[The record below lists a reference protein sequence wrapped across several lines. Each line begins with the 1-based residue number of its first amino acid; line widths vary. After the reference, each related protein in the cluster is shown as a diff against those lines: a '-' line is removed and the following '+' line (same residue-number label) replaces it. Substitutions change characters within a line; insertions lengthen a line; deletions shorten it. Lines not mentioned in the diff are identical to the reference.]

1 MAGIN
6 WDSILA
12 KANASLKLPHNVKK
26 IEGILDLIITTGKF
40 PTGGGVT
47 GIGNGSFHTPD
58 EVANKFVEVLEQTIS
73 SSGLSSKA
81 ITAISNFD
89 HSAPYGV
96 GGGKYTITVYFR
108 GDLSR
113 ESLGPQKYPEGID
126 NLAELLNDGV
136 DHTMKRVWGTWHG
149 EHYGSRTVIPGAH
162 FMEEAVNTF
171 MSSYAKEYGVIDITI
186 NHD

>member
-12 KANASLKLPHNVKK
+12 KANASLKTPENVKK
-26 IEGILDLIITTGKF
+26 IEGILDLIITAGKF
-40 PTGGGVT
+40 PIGGGVT
-47 GIGNGSFHTPD
+47 GAGNGSFHTPD
-58 EVANKFVEVLEQTIS
+58 EVANKFIEVLKQTIG
-73 SSGLSSKA
+73 SSGLSSNA
-81 ITAISNFD
+81 IDAISNFY
-89 HSAPYGV
+89 HTAPSGV
-96 GGGKYTITVYFR
+96 GGGKYTIRIYFG

-113 ESLGPQKYPEGID
+113 DSLGPKKYPEGIND
-126 NLAELLNDGV
+126 LAELLNDGV
-136 DHTMKRVWGTWHG
+136 DHTMKQVWGTWHG
-149 EHYGSRTVIPGAH
+149 KHYGSRTVIPGAH

>member
-12 KANASLKLPHNVKK
+12 KANASLKTPQNVKK
-26 IEGILDLIITTGKF
+26 IEGIIDLIIATGKI
-40 PTGGGVT
+40 PVGSGGAGV
-47 GIGNGSFHTPD
+47 GGGSFHPPD
-58 EVANKFVEVLEQTIS
+58 DVVNKFIDVLKQTIS
-73 SSGLSSKA
+73 SSGLSQNA
-81 ITAISNFD
+81 ITAISNFE
-89 HSAPYGV
+89 HSAPSGI
-96 GGGKYTITVYFR
+96 GGGKYTIRVYFS

-113 ESLGPQKYPEGID
+113 ESLSPQKYPEGIKD
-126 NLAELLNDGV
+126 LAELLNDGV
-136 DHTMKRVWGTWHG
+136 DHTMKQVWGTWHG

>member
-6 WDSILA
+6 WDSILS
-12 KANASLKLPHNVKK
+12 KANASLKTPQNVRK
-26 IEGILDLIITTGKF
+26 IEGILDLIITAGQI
-40 PTGGGVT
+40 PIGSGGSGV
-47 GIGNGSFHTPD
+47 GGSFHTPD
-58 EVANKFVEVLEQTIS
+58 EVAKKFIDVLDQTIN

-113 ESLGPQKYPEGID
+113 ESLSPQKYPEGID

-136 DHTMKRVWGTWHG
+136 EHTMKRVWGTWHG
-149 EHYGSRTVIPGAH
+149 EHYGSRTVIPGAY
-162 FMEEAVNTF
+162 FMEEAVKTF